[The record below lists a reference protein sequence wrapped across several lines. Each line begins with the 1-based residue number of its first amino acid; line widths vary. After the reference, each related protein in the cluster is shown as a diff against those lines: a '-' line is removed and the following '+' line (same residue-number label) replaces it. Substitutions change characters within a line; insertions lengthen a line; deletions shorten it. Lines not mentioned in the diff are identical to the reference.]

1 VSRSNIA
8 RMNRKR
14 EPAIVVCSF
23 YHLSEVI
30 EQADAVVSV
39 LGKSDKL
46 LFPDVGRRAVLRLA
60 FDDTNE
66 SPERFV
72 APNRKQIANLIE
84 FARRWNGAGTLLV
97 HCRAGSSRSP
107 AAAMIAAAA
116 LGQPNSAELA
126 RRVRTAKAY
135 FRPNETMLRLA
146 DDLLGPAPGLVDLVR
161 SVPVPTQ
168 RDPWGPVRIPLTA
181 LNGR

>member
-1 VSRSNIA
+1 
-8 RMNRKR
+8 MDQKR

-23 YHLSEVI
+23 YHLYEVI
-30 EQADAVVSV
+30 QQADAVISV

-46 LFPDVGRRAVLRLA
+46 LFPHVGSRVVLRLA
-60 FDDTNE
+60 LDDLSCSSENL
-66 SPERFV
+66 F
-72 APNRKQIANLIE
+72 APNRKRIADLIE

-116 LGQPNSAELA
+116 LGRPNSAELA
-126 RRVRTAKAY
+126 LRIRAGKAY
-135 FRPNETMLRLA
+135 FRPNEAMLKLA
-146 DDLLGPAPGLVDLVR
+146 DNLLGPAPGLVNLAR

-168 RDPWGPVRIPLTA
+168 MDPWGPVRIPLTA
-181 LNGR
+181 LSKP